1 MLVSLKW
8 LAQYIDL
15 PMNHEELAQRLSLS
29 GLNHESTDE
38 IDGQIVID
46 LEVTSNRGDCL
57 GHLGVAREIGV
68 LFDLET
74 RFPNPVIEES
84 GPPIESLLKV
94 QNQFVEA
101 CPRYTARVIQ
111 GVKVGPSP
119 DWLVEALQ
127 SVFWKRKLDGSLE
140 RYQSINNVVDAT
152 NYVLME
158 CGQPLHA
165 FDYGQL
171 SNQEIIV
178 RPAGS
183 GEKMMAIDHKEYQ
196 LDPSMC
202 VIADTDIASA
212 VAGVMGG
219 AKSEVS
225 DTTTDI
231 VIESAVFT
239 PLSIRRTARKLK
251 LHSPSSYRFERKV
264 DPVGVEWASRRVCQM
279 IVDLAGGQIATGMID
294 TAPKIDPTPPVVLRI
309 SQLERILGIQ
319 LEQSEITRILEA
331 LGCETGSSDDNATNY
346 IPPSWRH
353 DLTREA
359 DLIEEV
365 ARIHGYDKI
374 PDDSPVPVAP
384 SAKRPFD
391 TAIGRVRQVL
401 TASGIS
407 EAMTPSVVTEK
418 LNQSVSPW
426 TDRPALT
433 TQVAMLKG
441 AKTLRRS
448 LIPSLLEG
456 RAKNWAAAS
465 LHADLFEIAHL
476 YLPNEGNDSL
486 PTEQYSL
493 AMITGQDYFCLKG
506 VLESLC
512 LRMGIETN
520 LDVIPADR
528 VGFAKRGC
536 VELRIGEQAI
546 GYLGVIDKKVLKG
559 WKLNDPVCAAELS
572 LDPD

>member
-1 MLVSLKW
+1 M
-8 LAQYIDL
+8 
-15 PMNHEELAQRLSLS
+15 
-29 GLNHESTDE
+29 
-38 IDGQIVID
+38 
-46 LEVTSNRGDCL
+46 
-57 GHLGVAREIGV
+57 
-68 LFDLET
+68 
-74 RFPNPVIEES
+74 
-84 GPPIESLLKV
+84 
-94 QNQFVEA
+94 
-101 CPRYTARVIQ
+101 
-111 GVKVGPSP
+111 
-119 DWLVEALQ
+119 
-127 SVFWKRKLDGSLE
+127 
-140 RYQSINNVVDAT
+140 
-152 NYVLME
+152 
-158 CGQPLHA
+158 
-165 FDYGQL
+165 
-171 SNQEIIV
+171 
-178 RPAGS
+178 
-183 GEKMMAIDHKEYQ
+183 
-196 LDPSMC
+196 
-202 VIADTDIASA
+202 
-212 VAGVMGG
+212 
-219 AKSEVS
+219 
-225 DTTTDI
+225 
-231 VIESAVFT
+231 
-239 PLSIRRTARKLK
+239 
-251 LHSPSSYRFERKV
+251 
-264 DPVGVEWASRRVCQM
+264 
-279 IVDLAGGQIATGMID
+279 
-294 TAPKIDPTPPVVLRI
+294 
-309 SQLERILGIQ
+309 
-319 LEQSEITRILEA
+319 
-331 LGCETGSSDDNATNY
+331 
-346 IPPSWRH
+346 
-353 DLTREA
+353 
-359 DLIEEV
+359 
-365 ARIHGYDKI
+365 
-374 PDDSPVPVAP
+374 
-384 SAKRPFD
+384 
-391 TAIGRVRQVL
+391 L

-572 LDPD
+572 LDLSRLVPQQRAVSMFPSVHRDLNFVVGEKVAWREMEKVVRASVGESLAGVTYRETYRDAEKDGADRKRVLMTVELQRHDGTLSGEQAEQLVHGLIQSFEQDLSAQLLS